1 MDMNEKRIRTVVEQ
15 FAEEVKKIFGTSVQA
30 IILYGSCARGDFKKE
45 SDIDIMVLLDVPQ
58 EEIGMARKKIF
69 DITDCLDL
77 SYDVVLTPV
86 IQNYQIYTQYLNVS
100 GFYQN
105 VQREGI
111 RIA

>member
-1 MDMNEKRIRTVVEQ
+1 MNMDEKKIRTVVEQ
-15 FAEEVKKIFGTSVQA
+15 FAEEVKRIFGSSVQT
-30 IILYGSCARGDFKKE
+30 IILYGSCARGDFKEE
-45 SDIDIMVLLDVPQ
+45 SDIDIMVLLDIPQ
-58 EEIGMARKKIF
+58 EEIGIARKKIF

-77 SYDVVLTPV
+77 NYDVVLTPV
-86 IQNYQIYTQYLNVS
+86 IQNYQIYTQYIKVS